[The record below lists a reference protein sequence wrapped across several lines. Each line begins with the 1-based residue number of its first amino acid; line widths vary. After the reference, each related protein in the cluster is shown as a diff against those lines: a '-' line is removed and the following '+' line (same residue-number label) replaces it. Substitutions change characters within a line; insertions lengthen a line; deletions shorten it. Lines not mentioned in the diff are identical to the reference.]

1 VNSITSVYENLVG
14 QAHVVEIL
22 QTAVASTRNGD
33 SQAEAGMN
41 NQMVHAW
48 LFTGP
53 PGSGR
58 STAAIAFAQALVCPN
73 DGCGVCNA
81 CRSVVNGAHP
91 DVEVVRTEGLSIK
104 IDEVRELLARV
115 AWAPSMGGW
124 RVVVMEDA
132 DRLTESA
139 ANALLKAIEEPGG
152 RTVWLLC
159 APTLHDV
166 LPTIR
171 SRCRHVQLVTPSTA
185 AVARVLENR
194 DGITPAMADFAAR
207 VSQGHIGRAK
217 YLAKNESVRNTR
229 TTIMKLPLTLKG
241 ISSAFAAAQML
252 IDCATEQAQS
262 SAEERNQSEIDAL
275 SLAYGKGATGRGM
288 ASGGSKAIKD
298 LEKEQKTR
306 STRMVRDGL
315 DAALLDIAT
324 FYRDVMV
331 VQAGSVDA
339 LINKELEHQITT
351 YAKNTKPHTTIHKIN
366 AIMEARTNLSH
377 NAAPLLTIEA
387 LMCVLAR

>member
-1 VNSITSVYENLVG
+1 MSVYADLVG
-14 QAHVVEIL
+14 QEHIVQILQKAVAATRVEDLDVEI
-22 QTAVASTRNGD
+22 S
-33 SQAEAGMN
+33 SQEMT
-41 NQMVHAW
+41 HAW
-48 LFTGP
+48 VFTGP

-58 STAAIAFAQALVCPN
+58 SSAAIAFAQALVCPN
-73 DGCGVCNA
+73 NGCGTCNA
-81 CRSVVNGAHP
+81 CRSAVNGSHA
-91 DVEVVRTEGLSIK
+91 DVEIIRTEGLSIK
-104 IDEVRELLARV
+104 IDEVRELLTRV

-139 ANALLKAIEEPGG
+139 ANALLKAIEEPGN

-171 SRCRHVQLVTPSTA
+171 SRCRHLQLVTPSNR
-185 AVARVLENR
+185 AVAQVLQNR
-194 DGITPAMADFAAR
+194 DGISPQMADFAAR
-207 VSQGHIGRAK
+207 VSQGHIGRAR
-217 YLAKNESVRNTR
+217 YLATNESVRNTR

-241 ISSAFAAAQML
+241 ISSAFAAAQTL
-252 IDCATEQAQS
+252 IDLATEQANTES
-262 SAEERNQSEIDAL
+262 EARNQNEIDDL

-288 ASGGSKAIKD
+288 ATGGSKAIKE

-324 FYRDVMV
+324 FYRDVMM
-331 VQAGSVDA
+331 VQAGSTDS
-339 LINKELEHQITT
+339 LINQELENQITT
-351 YAKNTKPHTTIHKIN
+351 YATNTKPYTTINKIN
-366 AIMEARTNLSH
+366 AIMAGRVKLNQ